1 MINWED
7 EIKRYKRGEMTPEEE
22 YALEKKA
29 LQDPFLAEAL
39 EGSDLVSETEFTD
52 DLKVIQRSIQNR
64 VNRIEVAAAAKSSL
78 EQPTTGKK
86 GDNQK
91 TIWFWPLRIAA
102 TIILIVGSYLLFDQF
117 SERNPETLAQQQPE
131 ADSSQNTEVK
141 PMESDQDLIAASES
155 KSVEQPIQPQ
165 PAKREAEAVNQ
176 KEVARNTEV
185 QADQKLDLTLEA
197 SELEEE
203 SVAAVKQPV
212 PEKITIQ
219 PQAAPEL
226 QSAIA
231 GSGPHMIK
239 GTVSLAED
247 GTPLPGVNIV
257 IKGTTTGTITDLEGN
272 YQLTSTTEEPVLVY
286 SFVGLQTQEVSA
298 KGKEQV
304 NVQLQSD
311 ISQLGEV
318 VVTGYSSKT
327 ETPGYEPVIKLAQ
340 PIGGLKAY
348 DRYLKNSL
356 RYPQSALDNQV
367 KGRVTIKFTVRTD
380 GSLDEFNVLKGLG
393 YGCDEEV
400 IRLVKEGPKWN
411 PTTQDDV
418 PVESEVKVRVR
429 FTLPE

>member
-7 EIKRYKRGEMTPEEE
+7 EIRRYKRGEMTPEEE
-22 YALEKKA
+22 HALEKKA
-29 LQDPFLAEAL
+29 VQDPFLAEAL

-52 DLKVIQRSIQNR
+52 DLKAIQQGIQNR
-64 VNRIEVAAAAKSSL
+64 VNRIEVAAAAKSSP

-91 TIWFWPLRIAA
+91 TVWFWPLRIAA
-102 TIILIVGSYLLFDQF
+102 TITLIVGSYLLFDQF
-117 SERNPETLAQQQPE
+117 SERNTESIAQQETQAESSENTEAKQPE
-131 ADSSQNTEVK
+131 
-141 PMESDQDLIAASES
+141 PDQALMAASES
-155 KSVEQPIQPQ
+155 KPTEKSIQPQ
-165 PAKREAEAVNQ
+165 AAKRETEVVTK
-176 KEVARNTEV
+176 KEVTHNTEV
-185 QADQKLDLTLEA
+185 QADQKLDLTLKA
-197 SELEEE
+197 SELGEE

-219 PQAAPEL
+219 PQGAPEL
-226 QSAIA
+226 PPAMA
-231 GSGPHMIK
+231 GSSPHMIK

-257 IKGTTTGTITDLEGN
+257 IKGTTAGTVTDLQGN
-272 YQLTSTTEEPVLVY
+272 YQLTSPTEEPVLVY

-311 ISQLGEV
+311 VSQLGEV
-318 VVTGYSSKT
+318 VVTGYSPKP
-327 ETPGYEPVIKLAQ
+327 ETPGYEPIIKLAQ
-340 PIGGLKAY
+340 PVGGLKAY
-348 DRYLKNSL
+348 DRYLKSSL
-356 RYPQSALDNQV
+356 RYPQPALDNQV
-367 KGRVTIKFTVRTD
+367 KGRVTIQFTVRTD

-429 FTLPE
+429 FALPE